1 VVKVG
6 IFIPS
11 RTKEE
16 AFLFSYLIKEEKP
29 IPSDKEEFMP
39 KFSPDGKEIA
49 FVEER
54 NIVRVYN
61 LASKTSRTILR
72 R

>member
-1 VVKVG
+1 
-6 IFIPS
+6 
-11 RTKEE
+11 
-16 AFLFSYLIKEEKP
+16 
-29 IPSDKEEFMP
+29 MP

-61 LASKTSRTILR
+61 LARKLQEPFYR

>member
-6 IFIPS
+6 IFTAKVE
-11 RTKEE
+11 TKR
-16 AFLFSYLIKEEKP
+16 SYFYSATLIKEEKL
-29 IPSDKEEFMP
+29 IPSDKEEFIP

-54 NIVRVYN
+54 NIVRV
-61 LASKTSRTILR
+61 
-72 R
+72 

>member
-1 VVKVG
+1 
-6 IFIPS
+6 
-11 RTKEE
+11 
-16 AFLFSYLIKEEKP
+16 
-29 IPSDKEEFMP
+29 MP

-61 LASKTSRTILR
+61 LASKTSRTILPKVETTVILMAILVSTGAMIANGFCR
-72 R
+72 